1 MGHLNMNMNYKHWAL
16 GLLAVFFWGYAQGQ
30 DAGPP
35 DEPAEESQA
44 VDAVEVRN
52 FEPSDSIELDPFSA
66 YLALSD
72 PSNLEGTAKLN
83 WESGAIWFPQ
93 VHPYFRPPQ
102 RWLKLHAV
110 SAIMA
115 NNALESPRKI
125 ALFVPLQPSNT
136 WLINRYLETG
146 DSIDMARLKMLP
158 SSTAPDMTVEL
169 AKCIRQ
175 FDTMGHVRVYPMLR
189 QWWWQALAPVFVQII
204 DSDESCDW
212 EWRAHHEAFK
222 AVNRVLEEKL
232 KYAQYEAQMEEED
245 ASYSDYEMEEPDPE
259 FSMESTLKAFLE
271 YYTQRGRPYASYVK
285 MDSLELE
292 RLMSSVKFES
302 PGCEEPMVNIDW
314 QMHVWQHIKDRR
326 ALGDQV
332 VVAGEWPWALGQ
344 EARTKAEKTDFHTL
358 MDRALD
364 EQLPVVRMN
373 LFDEPELQIY
383 ERKLLAKYDTTE
395 VEPQMAKA
403 YIDSFDQE
411 SAWPAQRWFALT
423 LPKENPLV
431 QQWGIYLPEADS
443 LILFD
448 GDIIDSQIDEG
459 YESSDD
465 EEYDYDMEYSDWE
478 SDEATGVLLNLGAT
492 HFGLMKN
499 MASLNSVLSSRGLEE
514 LPGLNSWGG
523 QATVSISQGQKSC
536 QTLGLAYTDFQ
547 SEASQFASQYWMF
560 SSGGEWRLLG
570 PSYSYQNGSP
580 LRSGQ
585 GGLWLGLSG
594 ILGYVD
600 HRITLPSFSSPDF
613 TANSVNAIVNPGWLY
628 GLGGDIRL
636 QMGPI
641 QIKGSVGYNWDG
653 SDDRWRIN
661 KTFIN
666 SETGFVNNSVYYQ
679 ISASYSIPLGGGES
693 AAYTETAVE
702 EAIDFY
708 FEKEVKK

>member
-1 MGHLNMNMNYKHWAL
+1 
-16 GLLAVFFWGYAQGQ
+16 
-30 DAGPP
+30 
-35 DEPAEESQA
+35 
-44 VDAVEVRN
+44 
-52 FEPSDSIELDPFSA
+52 
-66 YLALSD
+66 
-72 PSNLEGTAKLN
+72 
-83 WESGAIWFPQ
+83 
-93 VHPYFRPPQ
+93 
-102 RWLKLHAV
+102 
-110 SAIMA
+110 
-115 NNALESPRKI
+115 
-125 ALFVPLQPSNT
+125 
-136 WLINRYLETG
+136 
-146 DSIDMARLKMLP
+146 
-158 SSTAPDMTVEL
+158 
-169 AKCIRQ
+169 
-175 FDTMGHVRVYPMLR
+175 
-189 QWWWQALAPVFVQII
+189 
-204 DSDESCDW
+204 
-212 EWRAHHEAFK
+212 
-222 AVNRVLEEKL
+222 
-232 KYAQYEAQMEEED
+232 
-245 ASYSDYEMEEPDPE
+245 
-259 FSMESTLKAFLE
+259 
-271 YYTQRGRPYASYVK
+271 VK

-431 QQWGIYLPEADS
+431 QQWGIYLPESDS

-448 GDIIDSQIDEG
+448 GDIIDSQVDEG
-459 YESSDD
+459 YESSED
-465 EEYDYDMEYSDWE
+465 EEYDYDMDYSEWE
-478 SDEATGVLLNLGAT
+478 SDDATGVLFNLGAT

-600 HRITLPSFSSPDF
+600 HRITLPSFSS
-613 TANSVNAIVNPGWLY
+613 I
-628 GLGGDIRL
+628 IC
-636 QMGPI
+636 I
-641 QIKGSVGYNWDG
+641 
-653 SDDRWRIN
+653 
-661 KTFIN
+661 
-666 SETGFVNNSVYYQ
+666 
-679 ISASYSIPLGGGES
+679 
-693 AAYTETAVE
+693 
-702 EAIDFY
+702 
-708 FEKEVKK
+708 